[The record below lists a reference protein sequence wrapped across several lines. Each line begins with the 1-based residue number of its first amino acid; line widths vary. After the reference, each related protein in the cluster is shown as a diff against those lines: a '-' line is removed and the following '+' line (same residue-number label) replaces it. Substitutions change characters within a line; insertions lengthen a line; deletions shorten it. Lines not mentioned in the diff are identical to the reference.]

1 MNGNGNQNLTM
12 LVKDQN
18 EDPDRA
24 ERIRKL
30 REEERRLAEQVRRER
45 EIRRKPETVKFC
57 STYYSS

>member
-1 MNGNGNQNLTM
+1 M
-12 LVKDQN
+12 LGKDQN